1 MDIGNLFCDH
11 QKMDVSNIKL
21 NNITQEEVFHLIVEK
36 LFANPIFSGG
46 ALLSIAGFFWYFVDW
61 AWSIGNRLFRER
73 YFTSLELTNENMT
86 YRWVVDHINRNSK
99 WETRNL
105 SVESTLDE
113 NETGVSS
120 LKHKF
125 IPGLGNHYF
134 YYKSRLVYFERT
146 RDKRNVLVTDERGM
160 NFNKR
165 METVTLST
173 YGGSIEFWRQFLDDA
188 SKECLDAMDKGLAIH
203 TNRTD
208 YWEENGNPKRKRA
221 METVILAD
229 GVSESVYN
237 DVKSFLTCSLWY
249 HDRGIPYRRG
259 YLLYGPPGTGK
270 SSFIAAL
277 ASEFG
282 YGIAMLSLTNKFL
295 SDSDLHYLLNNA
307 PKKCFIILEDID
319 AAFKNRDKKEENEE
333 NKNTVDSSITLSG
346 LLNAIDGIA
355 SSEERILF
363 MTTNYKEHLDSAI
376 IRPGR
381 IDFQVYLGLC
391 TPEMTKKMF
400 KRFFENVSEEL
411 INKFSEAT
419 SKFDKSFSPAE
430 LQKHLI
436 LYKDSPEAAIE
447 HVNDLC

>member
-1 MDIGNLFCDH
+1 MDIGNLFCDN
-11 QKMDVSNIKL
+11 QKMDLSNIKL
-21 NNITQEEVFHLIVEK
+21 NNITQDEVFQLIVEK

-61 AWSIGNRLFRER
+61 AWSIGQRLFRER

-86 YRWVVDHINRNSK
+86 YRWVVDHINKNSK

-134 YYKSRLVYFERT
+134 YYKNRLVYFERT
-146 RDKRNVLVTDERGM
+146 RDKRNVMVLDERGSSLS
-160 NFNKR
+160 KR

-188 SKECLDAMDKGLAIH
+188 SKECLDAMDKGLTIH
-203 TNRTD
+203 TNRSD
-208 YWEENGNPKRKRA
+208 YWEESGSPRRKRA

-229 GVSESVYN
+229 GVSESLHD
-237 DVKSFLTCSLWY
+237 DVKSFLTCASWY

-277 ASEFG
+277 ASHFG

-295 SDSDLHYLLNNA
+295 SDSDLNYLLNNA
-307 PKKCFIILEDID
+307 PTKCFIILEDID
-319 AAFKNRDKKEENEE
+319 AAFKNREKVENEE

-381 IDFQVYLGLC
+381 IDFQVYLGHC
-391 TPEMTKKMF
+391 KPEMIKRMF
-400 KRFFENVSEEL
+400 KRFYENVSEEL
-411 INKFSEAT
+411 INKFYEAT
-419 SKFDKSFSPAE
+419 SKFEKTFSPAE

-447 HVNDLC
+447 HVNDLI